1 VTVALSG
8 DGGDELFGGYE
19 TYVANQVA
27 KDYSRLPAFA
37 RHGIVEPLIG
47 RLRPREEKKGLVN
60 KAKRFVEGAALP
72 ASLGHARWRAFM
84 NDSERSAL
92 FSHDLKTSID
102 RNPWQHIVDLHARAE
117 RFDAVDRAL
126 YVDTKSYLVD
136 NCLVKTDRMSMAV
149 SLEVRVPLLGKEVVE
164 LAFSLPSRLK
174 VARRKTKIL
183 LKRVAARHVPHHCV
197 YRGKQGF
204 SIPIKN
210 WLGTQFREVME
221 NYLEAGRLR
230 RAGLFDATTV
240 ERLKSEH
247 LAGHANHSH
256 VLWSLI
262 VFERWRSTWL
272 EGSHG

>member
-1 VTVALSG
+1 
-8 DGGDELFGGYE
+8 
-19 TYVANQVA
+19 
-27 KDYSRLPAFA
+27 
-37 RHGIVEPLIG
+37 
-47 RLRPREEKKGLVN
+47 
-60 KAKRFVEGAALP
+60 
-72 ASLGHARWRAFM
+72 
-84 NDSERSAL
+84 
-92 FSHDLKTSID
+92 
-102 RNPWQHIVDLHARAE
+102 
-117 RFDAVDRAL
+117 
-126 YVDTKSYLVD
+126 LVD

-183 LKRVAARHVPHHCV
+183 LKRLAARHVPHHCV

-204 SIPIKN
+204 SIPIKS
-210 WLGTQFREVME
+210 WLGTQFRDVME
-221 NYLEAGRLR
+221 SYLEPGRLR

-240 ERLKSEH
+240 ERLKREH
-247 LAGHANHSH
+247 LLGSANHSH